1 MPGAAGTSALTLCS
15 SCFCGEQWELWLR
28 GRWAERAPAGRRPA
42 ASCLPPRAWPASG
55 PRPPAAL
62 WPVWWSWSLRGS
74 EEREGELHPSS
85 AQQLEAKQ
93 DWAAD
98 EGERSPS
105 AAHSSIYSKMS
116 VWSVEQF
123 KGLLRPGTFYS
134 LMLVFYY
141 QAHER
146 SLSSG
151 WKHTHTHTPHIL
163 HQQSTIIIVIYQW
176 ALTNSTQDSENARIL
191 RAAAWQREIVVV
203 PSLKHWP
210 EPVNISTGRTVPSRP
225 LVHDP
230 NRADISF

>member
-93 DWAAD
+93 DWAAV

-151 WKHTHTHTPHIL
+151 WKHTHTLHT
-163 HQQSTIIIVIYQW
+163 SY
-176 ALTNSTQDSENARIL
+176 TNSRL
-191 RAAAWQREIVVV
+191 
-203 PSLKHWP
+203 
-210 EPVNISTGRTVPSRP
+210 
-225 LVHDP
+225 
-230 NRADISF
+230 